1 MLLLVRHG
9 QSVWNASDRFA
20 GCTDITLTDEG
31 REEAR
36 ALGRWLADAGHQP
49 TRVYTSALRRAIET
63 ADLALAAAGAPDVR
77 AVRTPVLDERHYG
90 ALQGVARTAA
100 VRQYGAEQV
109 ARWRRTVDARPPL
122 DAEGRA
128 ESLADVRER
137 VAPFV
142 RDVLLPAA
150 AAGQQV
156 MVVSH
161 GNTMRMLSQL
171 VEGLSDEEAC
181 ALELPTGQPRI
192 CRQPTRPTVSGT
204 KTSSSAVRLARM
216 P

>member
-20 GCTDITLTDEG
+20 GWADIPLSDAG

-36 ALGRWLADAGHQP
+36 ALGRWLADSGHRP
-49 TRVYTSALRRAIET
+49 TRVYSSALRRAIET
-63 ADLALAAAGAPDVR
+63 TELALAAAGTPGRRVI
-77 AVRTPVLDERHYG
+77 RTPVLNERHYG
-90 ALQGVARTAA
+90 ALQGVSRTAA
-100 VRQYGAEQV
+100 VQQHGAEQV

-122 DAEGRA
+122 DADGRA

-142 RDVLLPAA
+142 RDVLLPAV
-150 AAGQQV
+150 AAGHQA

-161 GNTMRMLSQL
+161 GNTMRMLAQL
-171 VEGLSDEEAC
+171 VEGLSNDEAC
-181 ALELPTGQPRI
+181 ALDLPTGRPRAI
-192 CRQPTRPTVSGT
+192 IP
-204 KTSSSAVRLARM
+204 SAVGTVRAR
-216 P
+216 